1 MANYA
6 TMKKDDLIAL
16 AKEQGVE
23 ADSGMT
29 KAEIIAAIEGKSA
42 RTEET
47 PSENVAVVAENPSE
61 NVELVVDAPATPQNR
76 ELFEIVKEDPA
87 VAVLKAQNEMLQKQ
101 MEELQK
107 QLLALQRPQVIQVT
121 ADTERVHFLWQAEV
135 ADYNL
140 VTFGPGGMY
149 GSITGKTGTFSVPKN
164 ELSRILDDKNRRF
177 LANRW
182 LIILDGLDDEEKASL
197 GVDYKEG
204 EILGRNAFMHLV
216 DMPKEEICEVYRQLC
231 PSHKEMVGQRF
242 YDAWQNGNQ
251 SVTREKVIALR
262 NITREQGLDIK
273 AFQQIVQEMNAADE
287 EE

>member
-16 AKEQGVE
+16 ANERGIE
-23 ADSGMT
+23 ADGSMT
-29 KAEIIAAIEGKSA
+29 KAEIIAAIEGASA
-42 RTEET
+42 RNEET
-47 PSENVAVVAENPSE
+47 PSENVVNVAETPYE
-61 NVELVVDAPATPQNR
+61 NVETARV
-76 ELFEIVKEDPA
+76 DPA
-87 VAVLKAQNEMLQKQ
+87 VELLKEQNEMLQKQ